1 MIARKPLAAV
11 AGLALLSSCT
21 QAQLDQAAAYQ
32 AQIAT
37 ACNIAMALLPQSGP
51 VAPWIRSGCST
62 QDMIAKL
69 ARDPSSKAWLDEL
82 ILKARGRA

>member
-1 MIARKPLAAV
+1 MIRKPLAAV
-11 AGLALLSSCT
+11 AGLALLASCT

-37 ACNIAMALLPQSGP
+37 ACNIAMALLPQSGS
-51 VAPWIRSGCST
+51 VAPWINAGCST

-69 ARDPSSKAWLDEL
+69 ALDPSSLVWINEL
-82 ILKARGRA
+82 AAKARGRA